1 MTTTTH
7 TPGPWIAKRML
18 LAKSSK
24 DRRSGFVVNGPDVT
38 VGPDCDEPLQLPV
51 RVCDL
56 RVPAGM
62 GGFAEGEA
70 NARLIAAAPELL
82 DLLARALP
90 FVEDAETD
98 PAYKPGIVRKFAKE
112 IRDAIESL

>member
-1 MTTTTH
+1 MKTVAH
-7 TPGPWIAKRML
+7 TPGPWNAERML
-18 LAKSSK
+18 LTKASK
-24 DRRSGFVVNGPDVT
+24 DRRSGFVVNGPL
-38 VGPDCDEPLQLPV
+38 PDDALELPV

-82 DLLARALP
+82 ADLS
-90 FVEDAETD
+90 
-98 PAYKPGIVRKFAKE
+98 RK
-112 IRDAIESL
+112 

>member
-7 TPGPWIAKRML
+7 TPGPWTSERML
-18 LAKSSK
+18 LTKASK
-24 DRRSGFVVNGPDVT
+24 DRRSGFVVNGPL
-38 VGPDCDEPLQLPV
+38 PDDALELPV

-70 NARLIAAAPELL
+70 NASLIAAAPELL

-90 FVEDAETD
+90 FVEDAVAD
-98 PAYKPGIVRKFAKE
+98 PAYKPGFVHKLTRE
-112 IRDAIESL
+112 IRDVIERL